1 MRVMCLGDS
10 NTYGFDP
17 RSYFGGRYPAEAR
30 WVDILARKTG
40 WEIRNEGEN
49 GRSIPRW
56 EFELQMLQRTTI
68 DDTVELLIIMLGSN
82 DLLQGAD
89 AELTA
94 NRMERFLSWLPIPLD
109 RVLLVAPPPMQPG
122 AWVFE
127 DRLLTESAKLGEQYR
142 ALAERV
148 GISFA
153 DGGRWG
159 VTLAFDGAHFTEQ
172 GHKAFAQGIYEALH
186 INGKIR

>member
-30 WVDILARKTG
+30 WVDILAQKTG
-40 WEIRNEGEN
+40 WDILNEGEN

-56 EFELQMLQRTTI
+56 DFELQLLQRTTI
-68 DDTVELLIIMLGSN
+68 DASIDLLIIMLGSN

-89 AELTA
+89 AEITA
-94 NRMERFLSWLPIPLD
+94 RRMEDFLSWLPIPLEK
-109 RVLLVAPPPMQPG
+109 VLLVAPPPMQPG

-127 DRLLTESAKLGEQYR
+127 EKLLKEAVKLTVEYRDLARRLGVRFVDASTWNV
-142 ALAERV
+142 ALAY
-148 GISFA
+148 
-153 DGGRWG
+153 
-159 VTLAFDGAHFTEQ
+159 DGAHFAEE
-172 GHKAFAQGIYEALH
+172 GHRTFADELYRVLW
-186 INGKIR
+186 GK